1 MFDQKIQNWFLKRGW
16 KPHDY
21 QLELFKKI
29 SKLNSALI
37 VAPTG
42 GGKTL
47 AGFLP
52 SINNMIVN
60 PKPGLHTLYISPL
73 KALAN
78 DIERNL
84 SKPIFEMGLNIK
96 IETRTGDTKQKIKI
110 GQKYNPPH
118 FLMTTPES
126 FMLMLSWENAT
137 SFFENLNFLI
147 IDEIHSIV
155 DNKRGDLL
163 SLGISRLCQINK
175 NIKKIGLSATV
186 SDPKLILNWL
196 KSGDNSSLAYIIKK
210 EKKLANEIKIIST
223 KKQIPWS
230 GHSGV
235 YALSEILNI
244 ISKNKTTIV
253 FVNTRAQ
260 SELLF
265 QEIWKINENN
275 LSIAL
280 HHGSLSSEQR
290 TKVEKEMSNGNLRA
304 VISTSSLDLGID
316 WNNVDHII
324 NIGAPKGVNRLIQRI
339 GRSGHSF
346 NQVSKASLIPT
357 NKFEVIECNAAI
369 NLIKSNKLD
378 RMDLPLGA
386 LEVLAQFLVGLT
398 LSEPLEP
405 KSTFKMVVKA
415 FPYRK
420 LTEEEFN
427 EALDF
432 VSTGGYS
439 LKSYG
444 KFHQIIKGVDGMYR
458 PSSNK
463 LKTIWRMNVGTI
475 VESVNIK
482 VKLKNGKYLGN
493 IEEYFAQSLLK
504 GDTFIFAG
512 MLLEFNNIEKNTLI
526 VKAKKFGEAKIPS
539 FVGGRLPI
547 STALADEV
555 RKIFDDIP
563 FWVKFDTEV
572 RNWLE
577 KQSNVSNIPKRDN
590 LLIEIFKRG
599 NRYYLVAYC
608 FEGRKAHQ
616 TLGTLITKRMERF
629 KLNPMGFVAN
639 DYAIAIWSKE
649 CPKEIYELFSLD
661 ILGDDL
667 EEWLEETS
675 ILKRSFRIISTIAG
689 LINQNLIGNDVS
701 KKQMTVNSD
710 LIYDVLKRHQPDHFL
725 LKATRQDA
733 AKGLTDIGRLGELL
747 KNINKKIEV
756 RYLNKASPL
765 SIPIL
770 LEIGKESIHGE
781 AEEELLEELEEEL
794 SVLKN

>member
-60 PKPGLHTLYISPL
+60 PKTGLHTLYISPL

-196 KSGDNSSLAYIIKK
+196 KSGDNSSQAYIIKK

-223 KKQIPWS
+223 KKKIPWS

-427 EALDF
+427 ETLDF

-444 KFHQIIKGVDGMYR
+444 KFHQITKGVDGMYR

-475 VESVNIK
+475 VETVNIK

-512 MLLEFNNIEKNTLI
+512 ILLEFYNIEKNTLI
-526 VKAKKFGEAKIPS
+526 VQAKKFGEAKIPS

-629 KLNPMGFVAN
+629 KLNPIGFVAN

-649 CPKEIYELFSLD
+649 CPKKIYELFRLD

-733 AKGLTDIGRLGELL
+733 AKGLTDIGRLGDLL
-747 KNINKKIEV
+747 KNINRKIEV

-781 AEEELLEELEEEL
+781 AEEELLEELEAEL